1 MKIERAPRPALA
13 RHVARLTAARSASA
27 APLLP
32 DAAVELV
39 WSGTGLFVR
48 GSDTRPFRVGSFPE
62 RTFVVLTFRPG
73 AAAGVL
79 GLSGRRLADAR
90 VGISE
95 LWGRAEK
102 DRLESLLATAT
113 PLEAMS
119 ILEDAVEA
127 RAHAAP
133 DPAVEAAFALLRSP
147 RTRVRELAERL
158 GYSERQLHRRCVAAF
173 GFGPKMLDRILR
185 FQRFRTLALAR
196 PQLGLA
202 EIAAEA
208 GYSDQAHLA
217 REALRFGGATPRTL
231 VSETF
236 KTA

>member
-1 MKIERAPRPALA
+1 MRIERAPRPSLA
-13 RHVARLTAARSASA
+13 THVARLSATRSVSA

-48 GSDTRPFRVGSFPE
+48 GADTRPFAVGSFPE
-62 RTFVVLTFRPG
+62 RTFVVLTFRAA

-79 GLSGRRLADAR
+79 GLAGRALADTR

-95 LWGRAEK
+95 LWGRTEQG
-102 DRLESLLATAT
+102 RLESLLAAAT
-113 PLEAMS
+113 PREAMT

-127 RAHAAP
+127 RAREAP
-133 DPAVEAAFALLRSP
+133 DPAVQAAVALLRSP
-147 RTRVRELAERL
+147 RTRIRDLAEGL
-158 GYSERQLHRRCVAAF
+158 GISERQLHRRCVAAL
-173 GFGPKMLDRILR
+173 GFGPKTLDRILR
-185 FQRFRTLALAR
+185 FQRFRSLSLTR

-202 EIAAEA
+202 QLATEA
-208 GYSDQAHLA
+208 GYADQAHLT
-217 REALRFGGATPRTL
+217 REALRLGGATPQTL

-236 KTA
+236 KTS

>member
-1 MKIERAPRPALA
+1 MRIERIPRPSLA
-13 RHVARLTAARSASA
+13 RHVSRLLSTRSASA

-48 GSDTRPFRVGSFPE
+48 GSDTGPFAVGSFPQ

-79 GLSGRRLADAR
+79 GLSGRALADAR

-95 LWGRAEK
+95 LWGRPELE
-102 DRLESLLATAT
+102 RLESLLAAAT
-113 PLEAMS
+113 PCEGMT
-119 ILEDAVEA
+119 ILEEAVEA
-127 RAHAAP
+127 RVRDDP
-133 DPAVEAAFALLRSP
+133 DPAIEAAFALLRSP
-147 RTRVRELAERL
+147 RTHIRELAARL
-158 GYSERQLHRRCVAAF
+158 GYSERQLHRRCVAAL
-173 GFGPKMLDRILR
+173 GYGPKTLDRILR
-185 FQRFRTLALAR
+185 FQRFRSLSLAR

-202 EIAAEA
+202 ELATEA
-208 GYSDQAHLA
+208 GYADQAHLT
-217 REALRFGGATPRTL
+217 REALRLGGATPRTL